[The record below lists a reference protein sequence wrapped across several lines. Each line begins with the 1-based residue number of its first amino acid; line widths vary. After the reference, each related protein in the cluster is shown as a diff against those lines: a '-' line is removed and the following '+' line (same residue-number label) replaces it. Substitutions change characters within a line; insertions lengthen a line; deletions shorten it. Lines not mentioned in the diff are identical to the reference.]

1 MNKGPVV
8 LMMLLVALCFSC
20 LSDKQKKV
28 QADEKAIKKLEHL
41 DMTSIDRYPLFD
53 NCDEMLTTADCF
65 YEQLHALV
73 QQKLSTGDI
82 PIHLAKKD
90 SMYLSITVSKEG
102 RITYDSLFKSAPS
115 IDKDYMH
122 ELLKKR
128 LNNFPVIKSAQK
140 KSIPVATTY
149 RLPVVFNPVDSLEH

>member
-1 MNKGPVV
+1 MNKGSVV
-8 LMMLLVALCFSC
+8 IIMLLVALCFSC
-20 LSDKQKKV
+20 LSDQQKKV
-28 QADEKAIKKLEHL
+28 QADEQAIKKLEQL

-73 QQKLSTGDI
+73 QQKLSNGEI
-82 PIHLAKKD
+82 LIHLARKD

-102 RITYDSLFKSAPS
+102 RITYDSLYKSAPR

-122 ELLKKR
+122 ELLQKR

-149 RLPVVFNPVDSLEH
+149 RLPIVFNPVDSLEH

>member
-1 MNKGPVV
+1 MKKGSVV
-8 LMMLLVALCFSC
+8 LMMLLMALCFSC

-28 QADEKAIKKLEHL
+28 QADEKAMKKLEYL
-41 DMTSIDRYPLFD
+41 DMNSIDRYPLFD

-65 YEQLHALV
+65 YEQLHAV
-73 QQKLSTGDI
+73 VDQKLNTGDI
-82 PIHLAKKD
+82 PIHLDKKD
-90 SMYLSITVSKEG
+90 SIYISITVSKEG
-102 RITYDSLFKSAPS
+102 RIRYDSLYKCAPT

-140 KSIPVATTY
+140 KAIPVATTY
-149 RLPVVFNPVDSLEH
+149 KLPIVFSPVDSLEY

>member
-1 MNKGPVV
+1 
-8 LMMLLVALCFSC
+8 MMLLLALCFSC
-20 LSDKQKKV
+20 LSEEQKKV
-28 QADEKAIKKLEHL
+28 QADEKAMKKLEYL

-53 NCDEMLTTADCF
+53 NCDEMLTTSDCF

-73 QQKLSTGDI
+73 QQKLSAGEI

-90 SMYLSITVSKEG
+90 SIYLSITVSKEG
-102 RITYDSLFKSAPS
+102 RISYDSLYKCAPT
-115 IDKDYMH
+115 IDKDYIDA
-122 ELLKKR
+122 LLKKR

-149 RLPVVFNPVDSLEH
+149 SLPVVFSPVDSLEH

>member
-1 MNKGPVV
+1 MNKGSVV
-8 LMMLLVALCFSC
+8 IIMLLVALCFSC
-20 LSDKQKKV
+20 LSDQQKKV
-28 QADEKAIKKLEHL
+28 QADEQAIKKLEQL

-73 QQKLSTGDI
+73 QQKLSKGEI
-82 PIHLAKKD
+82 LIHLARKD

-102 RITYDSLFKSAPS
+102 RITYDSLYKSAPS

-122 ELLKKR
+122 ELLQKR

-149 RLPVVFNPVDSLEH
+149 RLPIVFNPVDSLEH

>member
-1 MNKGPVV
+1 MNKGSVV
-8 LMMLLVALCFSC
+8 IIMLLVALCFSC
-20 LSDKQKKV
+20 LSDQQKKV
-28 QADEKAIKKLEHL
+28 QADEQAIKKLEQL

-73 QQKLSTGDI
+73 QQKLSNGEI
-82 PIHLAKKD
+82 LIHLARKD

-102 RITYDSLFKSAPS
+102 RITYDSLYKSAPS

-122 ELLKKR
+122 ELLQKR

-149 RLPVVFNPVDSLEH
+149 RLPIVFNPVDSLEH